1 MTAITDKLGVNSWGM
16 YFNPSKFSFQD
27 FKQRWDYDLSMI
39 NKLPINWI
47 RIGYTFYDDGFNS
60 DGTYNFE
67 RLDYAIQTSQ
77 DLGFKVILPIWFVD
91 DGINDK
97 TNIDYKSYYVKW
109 LDMIK
114 AIVIRYTGKGIYYE
128 AIDEATSGGHFWLNQ
143 PITGD
148 DIINDILLMNRR
160 FFEYTTAFDSS
171 SKFINGDFAAP
182 NQGAYQAIAKG
193 MLSYGDYVSF
203 HHYVMSIPENLIDA
217 TDQVQFRNTLVNTGM
232 KLSSTEFGFGT
243 PSAFNGKNTREE
255 QASKLL
261 REVFVLD
268 MLGFEQI
275 IQFTMDGSD
284 KTWIL
289 QSDDYTFNQSGKL
302 MQSMMFELNGYT
314 FSERLSSDDDY
325 ILRYS
330 KHGEV
335 DKIVYWTT
343 GTKHY
348 NGSYYLTQ
356 TPKIVDLD
364 GATKNS
370 ENKYD
375 SIKLTRL
382 SSLEILN
389 NFQGNLDII
398 LGAFEEVNSFLETY
412 GFEYSSESFDKLEQ
426 YDQLDRNFLFGL
438 QTEIE
443 KIDQTIN
450 QYSAIFENTSWLEG
464 GHYDNYPG
472 HSLFDTGDFQY
483 TLNQY
488 WNKFESNMNVLLG
501 IINTLQRRT
510 YE

>member
-1 MTAITDKLGVNSWGM
+1 MTTLTNKLGVNSWGM

-47 RIGYTFYDDGFNS
+47 RIGYTFYDDGFNP
-60 DGTYNFE
+60 DGTYNFD

-77 DLGFKVILPIWFVD
+77 RYGFKVILPIWFVD

-143 PITGD
+143 SISSDGIID
-148 DIINDILLMNRR
+148 DILIMNRR
-160 FFEYTTAFDSS
+160 FFEYTQAFDNS

-182 NQGAYQAIAKG
+182 NQGTYPAIDKG

-203 HHYVMSIPENLIDA
+203 HPYMSIPENMINA
-217 TDQVQFRNTLVNTGM
+217 TAQVQFRNTLVNTGM
-232 KLSSTEFGFGT
+232 KLSATEFGFGT

-261 REVFVLD
+261 REVLILD
-268 MLGFEQI
+268 MLGFEHI

-289 QSDDYTFNQSGKL
+289 QSDDYTFNPSGKL

-330 KHGEV
+330 KTGEV

-343 GTKHY
+343 GTEHY
-348 NGSYYLTQ
+348 IGSYYLTQ
-356 TPKIVDLD
+356 TPKIVGFDSE
-364 GATKNS
+364 TKNN

-375 SIKLTRL
+375 GIKLNGL
-382 SSLEILN
+382 NSSEILN
-389 NFQGNLDII
+389 NFQGNMDII

-412 GFEYSSESFDKLEQ
+412 GFEYSSESFDRLEQ
-426 YDQLDRNFLFGL
+426 YDKLDRNFLFAL

-443 KIDQTIN
+443 KIEKNIN
-450 QYSAIFENTSWLEG
+450 QYISLFENTSWLSN
-464 GHYDNYPG
+464 GHYNNYPG
-472 HSLFDTGDFQY
+472 HSLFDTGEFQY

-488 WNKFESNMNVLLG
+488 WNKFESNINVLLD